1 LENKPFNLQQIKSFF
16 NPLNILE
23 GKLNVFESQYNDFNQ
38 LKEQYLEEIGQKD
51 VMIRLKILKKQ
62 IELINDILI
71 EINQKNLESF
81 LEFQD
86 ILIEKY
92 KLIHINRLKQL
103 EVNPL
108 HIRKIGLSL
117 IENKDTAKI
126 LKKASYISSIKL
138 DQWLD
143 MTDYLEDNSLF
154 ISILDD
160 INTFYNKIIENKL
173 KKELIKIPD
182 YIDKSVLE
190 EFKKTFRENPQL
202 TFDSFIRDLEQERIK
217 KELKEK
223 TESIQKAKEKGILE
237 DLKRKQEEQNKL
249 YKEYLKYSYKEFE
262 RRRRKQKREN
272 LSEIAQKP
280 EIKKEIGED
289 VEQKIKKFKSKFEN
303 SFEDKYLIQKDD
315 SIDPKNIIRDRKKKK
330 TEEYKEFLKKFK
342 DNKSKDQ

>member
-1 LENKPFNLQQIKSFF
+1 MENKPFNLQQIKSFF

>member
-1 LENKPFNLQQIKSFF
+1 MENKPFNLQQIKSFF

-23 GKLNVFESQYNDFNQ
+23 GKLNVLESKYNEFIQ
-38 LKEQYLEEIGQKD
+38 LKERYLEESAHKD
-51 VMIRLKILKKQ
+51 AKPQLRSLKKQ

-71 EINQKNLESF
+71 EINQNNLESF
-81 LEFQD
+81 IEFQD

-103 EVNPL
+103 EVNPS

-138 DQWLD
+138 DQWLE

-160 INTFYNKIIENKL
+160 INIFYNKIIDNKL
-173 KKELIKIPD
+173 EKELIKIPD

-190 EFKKTFRENPQL
+190 EFKEAFRENPQL
-202 TFDSFIRDLEQERIK
+202 TFDSFIRELEEERIK
-217 KELKEK
+217 KKLKEK
-223 TESIQKAKEKGILE
+223 TESIQKAKEKGMLE

-249 YKEYLKYSYKEFE
+249 YKEYLKYSDKEFE

-315 SIDPKNIIRDRKKKK
+315 SLDPKNIIRDRKKKK